1 MTKCFTTLG
10 VEQYKLGTLM
20 KNKDSKSGTPVWVWV
35 VIFLIIL
42 HSARIAHRNDWFIEK
57 KNIPNKYE
65 KPEWFDEL
73 VNRILT
79 EKQIKDLENRVYEYD
94 ESVKEGRRDQ

>member
-10 VEQYKLGTLM
+10 VERYKLSTLM

-57 KNIPNKYE
+57 KNTPKKYE
-65 KPEWFDEL
+65 KPEWFDEEFIKKITEGTKDMK
-73 VNRILT
+73 NR
-79 EKQIKDLENRVYEYD
+79 KYEYD
-94 ESVKEGRRDQ
+94 QAVKEGRKDQ